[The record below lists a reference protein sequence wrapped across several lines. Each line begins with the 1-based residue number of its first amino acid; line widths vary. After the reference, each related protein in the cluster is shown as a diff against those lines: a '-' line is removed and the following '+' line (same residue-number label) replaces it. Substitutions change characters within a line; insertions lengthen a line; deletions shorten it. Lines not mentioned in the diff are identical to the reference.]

1 MGSAQEVSGV
11 RGGGSWR
18 QLDSRAW
25 LATGRMDRSAA
36 KCSQHCPER
45 GSLQPN
51 GGGRPLW
58 LLPGAPRRLYQASC
72 HAFASAL
79 PPPKNALSCLLIPLI
94 FPDGLL
100 CAGLCRGR

>member
-25 LATGRMDRSAA
+25 LAMGRMDRSAA
-36 KCSQHCPER
+36 KCSRHCPER

-58 LLPGAPRRLYQASC
+58 LLPGAPCPHPGASTKPAATPLRLP
-72 HAFASAL
+72 FL
-79 PPPKNALSCLLIPLI
+79 PPRMP
-94 FPDGLL
+94 FPVF
-100 CAGLCRGR
+100 